1 MFNLPLPVTYM
12 TYHLY
17 AIHFDVC
24 LVFCSY
30 FVISSISEFAKGQF
44 ISKSKTHISPL
55 TCGANHSLRLFWCEL
70 PTLGRYQP

>member
-44 ISKSKTHISPL
+44 ISKSKHTFL
-55 TCGANHSLRLFWCEL
+55 LL
-70 PTLGRYQP
+70 PVGLIIH